1 MQFLPNYRSC
11 VGFVCTTLCV
21 STVLQMLPWVVIVQA
36 FHQIVYNASKMHSI
50 VMIYRIYWMQYIISS
65 YLTQCNQ
72 YCSFKS
78 DCTECNDISKR
89 VLSSPIRPPHL
100 RSCKGLSGVTCTFF
114 KTPHL
119 ILLTSSTETLPHAF
133 LIATNQHFP
142 EFSLCTALC
151 HPFLLQYSVR

>member
-11 VGFVCTTLCV
+11 VGFVCTTLCI

-50 VMIYRIYWMQYIISS
+50 VMIYRPYWMQYIISS

-100 RSCKGLSGVTCTFF
+100 RSCKGLSSVTCTFF
-114 KTPHL
+114 QNASFNSSYFFNWN
-119 ILLTSSTETLPHAF
+119 LTARISYRHQPAFPWIFLVHCTLP
-133 LIATNQHFP
+133 
-142 EFSLCTALC
+142 
-151 HPFLLQYSVR
+151 PFLVAVQC